1 MGASTGRGGTA
12 RAQEQLRSA
21 LEYSR
26 SNVLE
31 QPEVLIPEAYLAFD
45 ADGRLTDE
53 ATRDDLAELLEALA
67 REAAARPALAAA

>member
-26 SNVLE
+26 AHVLE
-31 QPEVLIPEAYLAFD
+31 QPELLVPEAYLAFD
-45 ADGRLTDE
+45 ANGRLVDE
-53 ATRDDLAELLEALA
+53 ATRDDLAEVLQSLMQET
-67 REAAARPALAAA
+67 AARPTFVAA